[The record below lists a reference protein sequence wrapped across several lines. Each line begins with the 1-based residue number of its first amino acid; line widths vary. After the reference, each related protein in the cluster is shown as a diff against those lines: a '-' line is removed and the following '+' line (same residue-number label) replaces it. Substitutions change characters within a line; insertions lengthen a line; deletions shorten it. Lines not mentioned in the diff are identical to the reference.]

1 MHSLV
6 DLDLFKLT
14 LPGFLWVHSPLPID
28 SRVARIQ
35 GHLLVYLA
43 ALEVPG
49 MLRLSKNTAACLK
62 DAAYAIHVF
71 EEIVGPVNLRLD
83 PSQLGGL
90 GNFKAVP
97 FEQASVSSSVALW
110 IRHSLLASC

>member
-6 DLDLFKLT
+6 DLDLFELS
-14 LPGFLWVHSPLPID
+14 LPGFLWVHSPQPVD

-35 GHLLVYLA
+35 GHLSVNLA

-49 MLRLSKNTAACLK
+49 MLRLSKNTATCLK
-62 DAAYAIHVF
+62 DATYAIHIF
-71 EEIVGPVNLRLD
+71 EEVVGPVDLRLD

-90 GNFKAVP
+90 GNLKAVL
-97 FEQASVSSSVALW
+97 FEQPSVSGSVALW
-110 IRHSLLASC
+110 IRHSLLASG

>member
-62 DAAYAIHVF
+62 DAAYTTHIF
-71 EEIVGPVNLRLD
+71 EEVVGPV
-83 PSQLGGL
+83 S
-90 GNFKAVP
+90 
-97 FEQASVSSSVALW
+97 
-110 IRHSLLASC
+110 